1 MADAAY
7 AKQIT
12 ARRDAARQKRAALAL
27 ELYKIAPH
35 APELPALLAERWQ
48 TLATSGQV
56 NSALSEISEYL
67 GSNIDAKEKLAVSNL
82 RAQLRIQ
89 FQATDTRS
97 RLAAI
102 DEFTKSVPAEQAQP
116 MVPQL
121 LYMTGRFAP
130 TAEEKDQLLA
140 RVVREYPDSAAAKV
154 VQGQTRKRGS
164 VGSTMELAFKDAI
177 TGKRIDL
184 AEYRG
189 KIVVVSF
196 WAAWCS
202 DCAAEIPAMK
212 KIRADY
218 KDKGVE
224 FIGVS
229 LDLPEDEGGLKA
241 LRASVARN
249 QIDWPQ
255 DYLGKE
261 WDSEFSAKWGVYA
274 VPTIFVLDRQG
285 VIASTDAHGKLE
297 TVLAE
302 VLKRSE

>member
-1 MADAAY
+1 
-7 AKQIT
+7 
-12 ARRDAARQKRAALAL
+12 
-27 ELYKIAPH
+27 
-35 APELPALLAERWQ
+35 
-48 TLATSGQV
+48 
-56 NSALSEISEYL
+56 
-67 GSNIDAKEKLAVSNL
+67 
-82 RAQLRIQ
+82 
-89 FQATDTRS
+89 
-97 RLAAI
+97 
-102 DEFTKSVPAEQAQP
+102 
-116 MVPQL
+116 
-121 LYMTGRFAP
+121 
-130 TAEEKDQLLA
+130 
-140 RVVREYPDSAAAKV
+140 
-154 VQGQTRKRGS
+154 
-164 VGSTMELAFKDAI
+164 MELTFNDAI
-177 TGKRIDL
+177 SGKRIDL
-184 AEYRG
+184 ADYRG

-241 LRASVARN
+241 LRISVARN

-274 VPTIFVLDRQG
+274 VPTVFVLDRHG
-285 VIASTDAHGKLE
+285 VIASSDAHGKLE

-302 VLKRSE
+302 MLKKSE